1 MSVNSPRPSWLR
13 KEVKLSSAV
22 LKTKKKVASLGLTT
36 VCESARC
43 PNLSECFSSGNAAFM
58 ILGRSCTRNCSFCA
72 VEHGSPVN
80 PDSDEGLKI
89 AAFMSEQN
97 IHFAVITS
105 VTRDDLPDRGA
116 AHFVRVV
123 EDIKKKLPGAGIEL
137 LVPDFMGCFKSVGQV
152 VSLPIEV
159 FAHNLE
165 TVERLYS
172 EVRCGADYRYSLK
185 VLAEAAE
192 TRGKGT
198 LLKSGIMV
206 GLGENLQELDQLFAD
221 LVHAGV
227 EILTIGQY
235 LRPSRNNLAVK
246 CYYSPGEFRQ
256 LEKRALNHGLKQV
269 IATPY
274 VRSSYL
280 AEQNYQLYLA
290 RN

>member
-22 LKTKKKVASLGLTT
+22 LKTRKKVASFGLIT

-43 PNLSECFSSGNAAFM
+43 PNISECFSSGNATFM
-58 ILGRSCTRNCSFCA
+58 IMGSSCTRNCSFCA
-72 VEHGSPVN
+72 VAHGPPVN
-80 PDSDEGLKI
+80 PDIDAGLKI
-89 AAFMSEQN
+89 AVFMSEQN

-116 AHFVRVV
+116 AYFVRVV
-123 EDIKKKLPGAGIEL
+123 EDIKNKLPDAGIEL
-137 LVPDFMGCFKSVGQV
+137 LVPDFKGCFKSVGRV
-152 VSLPIEV
+152 ASLPIEV

-185 VLAEAAE
+185 VLAKAAE
-192 TRGKGT
+192 TRRKGT

-206 GLGENLQELDQLFAD
+206 GLGEKLPELEQLFTD

-235 LRPSRNNLAVK
+235 LRPSRNNLPVK
-246 CYYSPGEFRQ
+246 RYYSPGEFRQ
-256 LEKRALNHGLKQV
+256 LEDRALNHGLKQV
-269 IATPY
+269 IAAPY

-280 AEQNYQLYLA
+280 AEQNYQICLTKD
-290 RN
+290 